1 MTFRIGLIGCGGM
14 GRRHISGYVKLR
26 QHFDNVDLIS
36 VCDLHEDVANQ
47 AVKVIQESGLKKP
60 KIYTD
65 YKDLINADDLDGV
78 IVVTSTPMHHKIAIY
93 AMENGLHVITEKPM
107 GITMKACRLMED
119 SANKNQKIIAVAENY
134 RRDPINRLSKAL
146 LDEGIL
152 GIPYFALDLSIG
164 SSHRSVM
171 HSTVWRAKKDQ
182 AGGIV
187 LDAGVHNADMLLY
200 LMGDADTVYAETR
213 ILENERTLT
222 DMGEV
227 SPQLAK
233 MYKHRREPGYNTGDK
248 VKQDAVD
255 TGFALVKFKSG
266 AIGQISITDA
276 SHGQKASISTITGSN
291 GTLYR
296 TESRSG
302 NPIKLILFNGEEI
315 SGEKILDLVPNFK
328 LDELTT
334 RLWDGNSLIA
344 SYDLDFH
351 ETDARI
357 LAYEYMDWILSIQN
371 GGKPE
376 VGIPE
381 GKSAIGLA
389 YAIVESGLSES
400 KIKVSD
406 VISGKIDN
414 YQKDIDISQN
424 I

>member
-1 MTFRIGLIGCGGM
+1 
-14 GRRHISGYVKLR
+14 
-26 QHFDNVDLIS
+26 
-36 VCDLHEDVANQ
+36 
-47 AVKVIQESGLKKP
+47 
-60 KIYTD
+60 
-65 YKDLINADDLDGV
+65 
-78 IVVTSTPMHHKIAIY
+78 
-93 AMENGLHVITEKPM
+93 
-107 GITMKACRLMED
+107 MED

-200 LMGDADTVYAETR
+200 LMGEADTVYAETR

-227 SPQLAK
+227 APQLAK

-266 AIGQISITDA
+266 AIGQLSITDA

-315 SGEKILDLVPNFK
+315 SGNKILDLVPNFK

-334 RLWDGNSLIA
+334 KLWDGNSLIA

-381 GKSAIGLA
+381 GKNAIGLA